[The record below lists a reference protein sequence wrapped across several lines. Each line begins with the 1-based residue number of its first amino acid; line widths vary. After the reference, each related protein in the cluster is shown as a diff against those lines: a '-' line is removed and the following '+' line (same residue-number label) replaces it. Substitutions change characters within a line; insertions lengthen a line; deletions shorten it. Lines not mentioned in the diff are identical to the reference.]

1 MHARNY
7 AQAALRPKTAALEKG
22 RAATCKSTI
31 PMKWAGAFIAAET
44 STQEQMRAVPISA
57 YVKTTVRRDLRRD
70 IPSGSH
76 GAACV

>member
-22 RAATCKSTI
+22 RVATCKSTI
-31 PMKWAGAFIAAET
+31 PMKWAGAYIAAET
-44 STQEQMRAVPISA
+44 TTQEQMRAVPISA

-70 IPSGSH
+70 IPPGSH